1 MTLITDVKLI
11 SRQNH
16 VIHTM
21 HLSDSDKFEIAFI
34 FYFQYMVPSI
44 DQNILVSCIVVKLVC
59 NYNNVL
65 VCADLKTVNN

>member
-11 SRQNH
+11 SRKNH

-21 HLSDSDKFEIAFI
+21 HLSDSDKFKIAFI
-34 FYFQYMVPSI
+34 FYFQNMVPS
-44 DQNILVSCIVVKLVC
+44 NHTFTVVKLVW